1 MKVTAGYKIKF
12 TASFDKTLAEVTHH
26 LCKHVDKLQALR
38 KIKSVVGHFAT
49 HVKQSPY
56 MYSVCRQTL
65 TLGVSKY
72 REYNKD
78 NLRLIYSVDEKRQL
92 ITVYL
97 IVGQKQDLVTLLQ
110 DYVLI
115 HLH

>member
-1 MKVTAGYKIKF
+1 MTAVYKIKF

-26 LCKHVDKLQALR
+26 LCKYTTKSQALR
-38 KIKSVVGHFAT
+38 KIKSVISHFSGN
-49 HVKQSPY
+49 VKQSPY

-78 NLRLIYSVDEKRQL
+78 NLRLIYSVDDKLQL
-92 ITVYL
+92 VTVYL